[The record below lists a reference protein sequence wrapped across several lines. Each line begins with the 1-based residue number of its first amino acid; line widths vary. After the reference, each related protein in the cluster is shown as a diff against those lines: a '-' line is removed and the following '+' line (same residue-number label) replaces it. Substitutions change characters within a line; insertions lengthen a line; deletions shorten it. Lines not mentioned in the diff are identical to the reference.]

1 MPNLGA
7 FLSYI
12 LITTF
17 TPGPNNILSMS
28 NAAKYGF
35 KRNISFSLGMFSGAI
50 VIMALCSAF
59 GATIF
64 NILPSI
70 KPIMTYIGAAYILW
84 LSWKIYKSKPHVE
97 EKDIRK
103 ENNFVSGFLLQFV
116 NPKVII
122 YGITIFATFILPYYE
137 SPISI
142 GLFAVGL
149 AFIGFVSINCWALFG
164 SGFNTFLKRHYR
176 VVNTAMALL
185 LVYCAVSLFH

>member
-12 LITTF
+12 IITTF

-35 KRNISFSLGMFSGAI
+35 KRNIPFSLGMFAGAI

-59 GATIF
+59 SATIF
-64 NILPSI
+64 NLIPSI
-70 KPIMTYIGAAYILW
+70 KPVMTYIGAAYILW
-84 LSWKIYKSKPHVE
+84 LSWKIYKSKPHE
-97 EKDIRK
+97 EGKDIGK
-103 ENNFVSGFLLQFV
+103 ENNFISGFLLQFV

-137 SPISI
+137 LPAYI

-164 SGFNTFLKRHYR
+164 SGFNIFLKRYYKI
-176 VVNTAMALL
+176 VNSIMALL